1 MPSITIAYKWAV
13 ETCNNP
19 NVGYDQTWRNQQ
31 TVNGITYYDCSSFV
45 WYALK
50 AGGWDVEA
58 AYKAATGTDYW
69 GNAWVTQNMDV
80 ALRYLGF
87 TRYDA
92 RVGSNWHD
100 GDILLNTGGSEH
112 TEMVYN
118 AQNHQSMGAHTY
130 SIPLV
135 DQVSIRS
142 YSSLGYWLYGYHWP
156 GGTVNPGV
164 TASPYVIAAMCGNFS
179 GESNVNPGI
188 WESLVPKAWD
198 YQHVSGVAEG
208 GFGLGQWTNVGTP
221 HGRCWNLHDWVT
233 QNGYADGDGYG
244 QLAFLIHENYWT
256 ANLSADT
263 PALGYQNLTEFLSS
277 TSTDLYS
284 LTHDWLICW
293 EGIGTSTLSTRY
305 SMAQQFLAYIQ
316 AHANDDPSQYTW
328 ISGNR
333 YLSLSEQMNNAMC
346 IYFWFGD
353 LAPFVPQP
361 DFYTHRKSMPIYFML
376 RKRRRY

>member
-1 MPSITIAYKWAV
+1 MPSITLAYKWAV

-19 NVGYDQTWRNQQ
+19 NVGYSKDWRNQQ
-31 TVNGITYYDCSSFV
+31 TVNGITYYDCSSFI

-50 AGGWDVEA
+50 TGGWDVEA
-58 AYKAATGTDYW
+58 AYKAATGTNYW

-92 RVGSNWHD
+92 RVASNWHT
-100 GDILLNTGGSEH
+100 GDILLNTGASEH
-112 TEMVYN
+112 TEMVYD
-118 AQNHQSMGAHTY
+118 AQNHQSMGAHTD
-130 SIPLV
+130 SIPLA

-179 GESNVNPGI
+179 GESTVNPGI
-188 WESLVPKAWD
+188 WEGLVPHAWD
-198 YQHVSGVAEG
+198 YIHGSGGTGG
-208 GFGLGQWTNVGTP
+208 GFGLGQWTNVGEA
-221 HGRCWNLHDWVT
+221 HGRCWKLHDWVT
-233 QNGYADGDGYG
+233 QNGYTDGDGYG

-256 ANLSADT
+256 ANPSADT

-293 EGIGTSTLSTRY
+293 EGIGTSTLPNRY
-305 SMAQQFLAYIQ
+305 SMAQQFLSYIQ

-333 YLSLSEQMNNAMC
+333 YLSTAEQLNNVMC

-376 RKRRRY
+376 RRRRY